1 MKLPKW
7 LSVVLFILGAV
18 IAINFLEVYG
28 WVGVILFLLI
38 LVGYRLFKSKESLGV
53 AMGNIETM
61 IFGKPLKKE
70 LWDKGELNNTKIEL
84 SLSKGK
90 FTITKYHFYALGMGL
105 LLVLIITLW
114 RIYR

>member
-1 MKLPKW
+1 MALPKW
-7 LSVVLFILGAV
+7 VKPVSVIIGAI

-28 WVGVILFLLI
+28 VIGVILFLLI
-38 LVGYRLFKSKESLGV
+38 LVGYRLFISRESLKI

-84 SLSKGK
+84 SFSKGK
-90 FTITKYHFYALGMGL
+90 FRITKYHFYALGMGL
-105 LLVLIITLW
+105 LLVLVITLW
-114 RIYR
+114 RIYK